1 MVVTQTENQSGIDRR
16 SAVIALFAIVCVLL
30 SWAALNLEI
39 YLVAT
44 RILNRE
50 SVPMYTPELI
60 EQLLWLSPIP
70 VLILFRRIVRITVP
84 YALIFFVIFAGH
96 CYYLLKFYLVGANA
110 FHGAFQWTSL
120 LQSIAGR
127 ISVGVFVPWIIIR
140 LTICLIDALKNQN
153 GVSSI
158 G

>member
-1 MVVTQTENQSGIDRR
+1 MVVTQTETQSDIDRW
-16 SAVIALFAIVCVLL
+16 STVIALFAMVCALL

-39 YLVAT
+39 YLVAI

-50 SVPMYTPELI
+50 PVPTYLPELI
-60 EQLLWLSPIP
+60 EQLLWLCPIP
-70 VLILFRRIVRITVP
+70 VLILFRRIAKITVP
-84 YALIFFVIFAGH
+84 YAFFFSIIFAGH
-96 CYYLLKFYLVGANA
+96 CYYLLKFCVVGANA

-127 ISVGVFVPWIIIR
+127 ISVAVIVFWMIIR
-140 LTICLIDALKNQN
+140 LMIFLSDTLKNQS
-153 GVSSI
+153 GAGSD